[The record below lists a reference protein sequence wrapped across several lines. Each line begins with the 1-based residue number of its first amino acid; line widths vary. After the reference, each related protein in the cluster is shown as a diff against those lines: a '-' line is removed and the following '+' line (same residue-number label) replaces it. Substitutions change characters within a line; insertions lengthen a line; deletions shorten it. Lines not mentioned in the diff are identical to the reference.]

1 MPVLQVSNACLAYG
15 DVALLDRAE
24 LVLEAG
30 EKVALIGRNGEGK
43 SSLMR
48 ALAGQ
53 QALDDGEVWR
63 QPGAGFAYVA
73 QEPDF
78 ALAGSVFDTVAAG
91 LGAQAVTL
99 QAYHHCAQAV
109 AGGDTSRLD
118 ELARLQQALEDSGGW
133 TVHHRVEA
141 VLERLRLDGDA
152 DVAALSGGGIKRV
165 ALARALVSQPEVL
178 LLDEP
183 TNHLDI
189 DGILWLEGLIRDFPG
204 SVVVITHDRAFLD
217 AVATRVLELDRGRLM
232 SFPGN
237 FATYLERKAGWL
249 ENEARQATEFD
260 KFLAQEEAWIRKG
273 VEARRT
279 RSAGRVKRLENL
291 RVARAQ
297 RRERMGQVRM
307 GVDEGEQSGRLIAE
321 LERVTL
327 TYRDQPMSD
336 APGADLTPRSPT
348 GRDDSASYRTAT
360 DQSAK
365 DKTVIRDFSCRL
377 MRGDRVGI
385 IGANG
390 AGKTSLLRLILGL
403 AEPTSGRVRRGTKQE
418 VAYFDQFRTALDP
431 EAQLTDVIS
440 PGSEFVEVN
449 GTRKHVIGYLG
460 DFLFSPQRA
469 RSPVKSLSG
478 GERNRLLLA
487 RLFARPANIL
497 VLDEPTNDLDIE
509 TLELLEALLA
519 DYAGTLFLVSHD
531 RAFLDNVVT
540 QVIAADGDGVW
551 KEYVGGYAEWVKQ
564 RPARAGGDAAAL
576 QGASRTA
583 GAGGP
588 GKPARLV
595 NNATEAAASM
605 AATGAATAA
614 PSPVPATAAPAAAR
628 KAKLSYK
635 ETRELEQLP
644 ARIEAL
650 EAEQAALEARLADPA
665 TYQPGAADLAVLTAR
680 REAIEAELLACLERW
695 EMLEQAAG

>member
-15 DVALLDRAE
+15 DVSLLDRAE

-53 QALDDGEVWR
+53 QPLDDGEVWR
-63 QPGAGFAYVA
+63 QPGAQFAYVA

-78 ALAGSVFDTVAAG
+78 SRSGSVFDTVAAG
-91 LGAQAVTL
+91 LGGQATAL
-99 QAYHHCAQAV
+99 QDYHRCALAV
-109 AGGDTSRLD
+109 SAGDDARLD

-141 VLERLRLDGDA
+141 VLERLHLDGEA
-152 DVAALSGGGIKRV
+152 DVGALSGGGIKRV
-165 ALARALVSQPEVL
+165 ALARALVGQPEVL

-189 DGILWLEGLIRDFPG
+189 DGILWLEGLIREFPG

-217 AVATRVLELDRGRLM
+217 AVATRVLELDRGKLM

-249 ENEARQATEFD
+249 ENEAKQAAEFD

-321 LERVTL
+321 LEKVTL
-327 TYRDQPMSD
+327 TYRSD
-336 APGADLTPRSPT
+336 AGQDR
-348 GRDDSASYRTAT
+348 
-360 DQSAK
+360 
-365 DKTVIRDFSCRL
+365 TVIRDFSCRL

-403 AEPTSGRVRRGTKQE
+403 TEPTCGRVRRGTKQE
-418 VAYFDQFRTALDP
+418 VAYFDQFRAALDP

-440 PGSEFVEVN
+440 PGSEFVEIG

-469 RSPVKSLSG
+469 RSPVRSLSG

-519 DYAGTLFLVSHD
+519 DYQGTLFLVSHD

-564 RPARAGGDAAAL
+564 RP
-576 QGASRTA
+576 TM
-583 GAGGP
+583 P
-588 GKPARLV
+588 
-595 NNATEAAASM
+595 T
-605 AATGAATAA
+605 
-614 PSPVPATAAPAAAR
+614 VPQPAPAARQASPAPSTSSTDGSASSGATR
-628 KAKLSYK
+628 PAGRSAKLGYNEK
-635 ETRELEQLP
+635 RELELLP

-650 EAEQAALEARLADPA
+650 EAEQVELEKKLADPA
-665 TYQPGAADLAVLTAR
+665 TYQPGNADVAALAAR
-680 REAIEAELLACLERW
+680 REAIENELLALLERW
-695 EMLEQAAG
+695 ETLEKVGR

>member
-53 QALDDGEVWR
+53 QSLDDGEVWR
-63 QPGAGFAYVA
+63 QPGAQFAAVA

-78 ALAGSVFDTVAAG
+78 ALSGSVFDTVAAG
-91 LGAQAVTL
+91 LGGQAVAL
-99 QAYHHCAQAV
+99 QAYHRCAQAV
-109 AGGDTSRLD
+109 AAGDDARLD
-118 ELARLQQALEDSGGW
+118 ELAGLQQALEDSGGW

-141 VLERLRLDGDA
+141 VLERLHLDGEA

-165 ALARALVSQPEVL
+165 ALARALVGQPEVL

-189 DGILWLEGLIRDFPG
+189 DGILWLEGLIREFPG

-217 AVATRVLELDRGRLM
+217 AVATRVLELDRGKLM

-249 ENEARQATEFD
+249 ENEAKQAAEFD
-260 KFLAQEEAWIRKG
+260 KFLAQEEVWIRKG

-291 RVARAQ
+291 RVMRAQ
-297 RRERMGQVRM
+297 RRERIGQVRM

-327 TYRDQPMSD
+327 TYRDD
-336 APGADLTPRSPT
+336 DN
-348 GRDDSASYRTAT
+348 GRE
-360 DQSAK
+360 
-365 DKTVIRDFSCRL
+365 KTVLRDFSCRL

-403 AEPTSGRVRRGTKQE
+403 AEPTGGRVRRGTKQE
-418 VAYFDQFRTALDP
+418 VAYFDQFRAALDP

-564 RPARAGGDAAAL
+564 RPAPAAGGAAARQRDAVAAGARG
-576 QGASRTA
+576 QGAPAKSTGSTPTTHSSAITDPSKTA
-583 GAGGP
+583 
-588 GKPARLV
+588 
-595 NNATEAAASM
+595 
-605 AATGAATAA
+605 
-614 PSPVPATAAPAAAR
+614 PATAR
-628 KAKLSYK
+628 KVKLSYK
-635 ETRELEQLP
+635 AQRELEQLP

-650 EAEQAALEARLADPA
+650 EAEQAALEARLADPT
-665 TYQPGAADLAVLTAR
+665 TYQPGQADVAALTAR
-680 REAIEAELLACLERW
+680 REAIESELLTLLERW
-695 EMLEQAAG
+695 ETLEKAGG

>member
-1 MPVLQVSNACLAYG
+1 MPVLQLSNAHLAYG
-15 DVALLDRAE
+15 DVALLAGAE

-63 QPGAGFAYVA
+63 QPGANLACVA

-78 ALAGSVFDTVAAG
+78 ALEGSVFDTVAAG
-91 LGAQAVTL
+91 LGAQAAAL
-99 QAYHHCAQAV
+99 RDYHQCAV
-109 AGGDTSRLD
+109 AVANGDDTCLDRL
-118 ELARLQQALEDSGGW
+118 AQLQQALEDSGGW
-133 TVHHRVEA
+133 SVHHRVEA
-141 VLERLRLDGDA
+141 VLERLHLDGDA
-152 DVAALSGGGIKRV
+152 DVAALSGGGIKRL
-165 ALARALVSQPEVL
+165 ALARALVGAPDVL

-189 DGILWLEGLIRDFPG
+189 DGILWLEGLIREFPG

-249 ENEARQATEFD
+249 ENEARQAAEFD
-260 KFLAQEEAWIRKG
+260 KFLAQEEVWIRKG

-321 LERVTL
+321 LEHVTL
-327 TYRDQPMSD
+327 TYRDD
-336 APGADLTPRSPT
+336 ARS
-348 GRDDSASYRTAT
+348 GKAA
-360 DQSAK
+360 
-365 DKTVIRDFSCRL
+365 DKTGIRDFSCRL

-403 AEPTSGRVRRGTKQE
+403 QEPTSGRVRRGTRQE
-418 VAYFDQFRTALDP
+418 VAYFDQFRAALDP
-431 EAQLTDVIS
+431 EAQLTEVIS

-509 TLELLEALLA
+509 TLELLETLLA

-540 QVIAADGDGVW
+540 QVIAADGDGRW
-551 KEYVGGYAEWVKQ
+551 KEYVGGYAEWVRQ
-564 RPARAGGDAAAL
+564 RPAGAGTATTAPAPNSGTNRAGAERTAAANR
-576 QGASRTA
+576 QPKSTD
-583 GAGGP
+583 
-588 GKPARLV
+588 
-595 NNATEAAASM
+595 
-605 AATGAATAA
+605 TGTGQ
-614 PSPVPATAAPAAAR
+614 PAAADGGATPR
-628 KAKLSYK
+628 KAKLSYNEK
-635 ETRELEQLP
+635 RELEQLP
-644 ARIEAL
+644 ERIATL

-665 TYQPGAADLAVLTAR
+665 TYQPGAADVAALTAR
-680 REAIEAELLACLERW
+680 REAIEGELLMLLERW
-695 EMLEQAAG
+695 ELLESLAS

>member
-1 MPVLQVSNACLAYG
+1 MPVLQVTNACLAYG
-15 DVALLDRAE
+15 DVALLDHAE
-24 LVLEAG
+24 VVLEAG

-48 ALAGQ
+48 ALAGLQ
-53 QALDDGEVWR
+53 PLDDGDVWR
-63 QPGAGFAYVA
+63 QPGAAFAYVA

-78 ALAGSVFDTVAAG
+78 ALEGSVFDTVAAG
-91 LGAQAVTL
+91 LGAQATAL
-99 QAYHHCAQAV
+99 KDYHHCAQAV
-109 AGGDTSRLD
+109 AGGDASRLD

-141 VLERLRLDGDA
+141 VLERLHLDGEA

-165 ALARALVSQPEVL
+165 ALARALVGQPEVL

-189 DGILWLEGLIRDFPG
+189 DGILWLEGLIREFPG

-217 AVATRVLELDRGRLM
+217 AVATRVIELDRGRLM

-249 ENEARQATEFD
+249 ENEAKQAAEFD

-279 RSAGRVKRLENL
+279 RSAGRVKRLEQL
-291 RVARAQ
+291 RVMRAQ
-297 RRERMGQVRM
+297 RRERIGQVRM

-327 TYRDQPMSD
+327 TYRD
-336 APGADLTPRSPT
+336 
-348 GRDDSASYRTAT
+348 DSGIE
-360 DQSAK
+360 
-365 DKTVIRDFSCRL
+365 KTVIRDFSCRL

-403 AEPTSGRVRRGTKQE
+403 QEPTHGRIRRGTKQE
-418 VAYFDQFRTALDP
+418 VAYFDQFRTVLDP
-431 EAQLTDVIS
+431 DAQLTDVIS

-564 RPARAGGDAAAL
+564 RPA
-576 QGASRTA
+576 GASRPAAGGSAGTA
-583 GAGGP
+583 GSARAGAPRGAGSPAGSHSAGGSGGTNP
-588 GKPARLV
+588 TPSRKTRLGF
-595 NNATEAAASM
+595 NE
-605 AATGAATAA
+605 
-614 PSPVPATAAPAAAR
+614 
-628 KAKLSYK
+628 K
-635 ETRELEQLP
+635 RELEQLP
-644 ARIEAL
+644 GRIAAL
-650 EAEQAALEARLADPA
+650 EAEQAALEVRLADPA
-665 TYQPGAADLAVLTAR
+665 TYQPGAADVAALVAR
-680 REAIEAELLACLERW
+680 RDGIEGELLTLLERW
-695 EMLEQAAG
+695 ETLEQAAG